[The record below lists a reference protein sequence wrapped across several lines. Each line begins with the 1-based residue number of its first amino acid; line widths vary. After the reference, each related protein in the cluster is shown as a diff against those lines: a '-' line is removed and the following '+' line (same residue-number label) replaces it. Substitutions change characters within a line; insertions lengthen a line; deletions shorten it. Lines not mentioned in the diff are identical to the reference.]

1 MPEGPIRHFYERLHD
16 LHVAA
21 GQPSI
26 RTLQRATRSER
37 RPGGINP
44 TTIHDAFA
52 APRLARWEVVREVV
66 TQLGGDADEFEQLW
80 RAARQAQSRDADL
93 AETGAVGPGPD
104 SPADTAPA
112 DTAPAGNAD
121 SGPVGPVRA
130 PVPRE
135 LPLDVFAFTGRG
147 EQLKWLDG
155 LLPGEV
161 GSVAIAAI
169 TGTAGVGKTALAVH
183 WGHRVRARFPD
194 GQLYVNLRG
203 VARAQPM
210 RPVEVLAQFLRSLGV
225 PAPEIP
231 ADEDAA
237 AARYRSLLAER
248 RVLVVLDNAA
258 GPAQVRPLLPASPG
272 CLALITSRE
281 RLSGLVARD
290 GARRLSLDVLT
301 TDEAHQL
308 LARVL
313 GAEPVAAEPEA
324 AGELARMCSYLPLA
338 LRVTAATLVDHPL
351 RTIADHVAQLRRDS
365 LAALDVLDD
374 EESGVRPAFALS
386 YWALPEDCR
395 RLFRLLGL
403 APVADVAVGAAAAL
417 AGAAADTAARQ
428 LDRLAAAHL
437 VTSPLAGRYT
447 YHDLLRQYAAERALY
462 EDTVAERNGAVRRL
476 LDWYLGGA
484 DAAAKLVYP
493 DRMRLPVPAVAGTA
507 PAFADHAAALAW
519 LDAERTNV
527 VALIEHAA
535 RHGPGPTAWLLADSI
550 RGYLWLRAHTI
561 DLARATDAALRAAE
575 AAGDLRAQAITLLSL
590 ANLDHRRRRYPPSIT
605 HATRALELA
614 EQAGWI
620 EARAAALGLLA
631 TAHRDA
637 GQMEEA
643 VELYGR
649 ALALYRDA
657 GSREGEATTLS
668 HLGRTYYYLGRIDE
682 AIESAHQA
690 VARYRQLGSRQGEVA
705 VLSNLGECLHAARR
719 LEEATEYLGRALAL
733 AREIGDR
740 RLEAY
745 SLHSQA
751 AVRSDRGQSRPALE
765 QARAAVRMAGEFG
778 DVRIE
783 ADALNTLAAICHAL
797 GQDRDAL
804 AHHRNA
810 LDLADRTGDPF
821 PQIVALIGIAAA
833 QRRLGQA
840 AEALAPGQRALDL
853 ARRTGFR
860 ILDDRARAVLRGVP
874 ELGAR

>member
-1 MPEGPIRHFYERLHD
+1 MPEGPIRHFYERLHE
-16 LHVAA
+16 LHIAA

-26 RTLQRATRSER
+26 RTLQRATRSQR

-66 TQLGGDADEFEQLW
+66 TQLGGDVDEFERLW
-80 RAARQAQSRDADL
+80 RSARQAQSRDADL
-93 AETGAVGPGPD
+93 AETGAAG
-104 SPADTAPA
+104 PAD
-112 DTAPAGNAD
+112 
-121 SGPVGPVRA
+121 PVRL
-130 PVPRE
+130 PRPGE

-155 LLPGEV
+155 LLPGEA
-161 GSVAIAAI
+161 GGVAVAVI
-169 TGTAGVGKTALAVH
+169 TGTAGVGKTALAVR
-183 WGHRVRARFPD
+183 WGHRVRGYFPD

-203 VARAQPM
+203 VARGEPM

-237 AARYRSLLAER
+237 AARYRSLLADR

-258 GPAQVRPLLPASPG
+258 GPGQVRPLLPADPG

-290 GARRLSLDVLT
+290 GARRLSLDVLGAC
-301 TDEAHQL
+301 EAHLL
-308 LARVL
+308 LARLL
-313 GAEPVAAEPEA
+313 GAEQVAAEPEA
-324 AGELARMCSYLPLA
+324 ADELARVCSYLPLA
-338 LRVTAATLVDHPL
+338 LRVTAATLVDHPR
-351 RTIADHVAQLRRDS
+351 RTIAHHVAQLRRDS
-365 LAALDVLDD
+365 LGALDVGDD
-374 EESGVRPAFALS
+374 EESGVRSAFELS
-386 YWALPEDCR
+386 YRALPEDCR

-403 APVADVAVGAAAAL
+403 APVADVAAEAAAAL
-417 AGAAADTAARQ
+417 VGASADTAARQ

-437 VTSPLAGRYT
+437 VTSPSAGRYT
-447 YHDLLRQYAAERALY
+447 YHDLLRQYATERARH
-462 EDTVAERNGAVRRL
+462 EETVAEREAAVRGL

-484 DAAAKLVYP
+484 DAAAKLIYP
-493 DRMRLPVPAVAGTA
+493 DRMRLPVPAVAGAA
-507 PAFADHAAALAW
+507 PAFADRAAALAW
-519 LDAERTNV
+519 LDAERTNL
-527 VALIEHAA
+527 VAAVEYAA
-535 RHGPGPTAWLLADSI
+535 GQGPGQVAWLLADTL
-550 RGYLWLRAHTI
+550 RGYFWLRGHTI
-561 DLARATDAALRAAE
+561 DLARATDAALRAAL

-590 ANLDHRRRRYPPSIT
+590 ANLDHRRRHYPPSIT

-614 EQAGWI
+614 EQAGWV

-643 VELYGR
+643 VEVYGR
-649 ALALYRDA
+649 AATLYREA
-657 GSREGEATTLS
+657 GSREGEATTLT
-668 HLGRTYYYLGRIDE
+668 HLGRTYYYLDQIDE
-682 AIESAHQA
+682 AIASAHQA
-690 VARYRQLGSRQGEVA
+690 VARYRQIGSRQGEVVA
-705 VLSNLGECLHAARR
+705 LSNLGECYHTTGR
-719 LEEATEYLGRALAL
+719 LEDATEQLGRAHAL
-733 AREIGDR
+733 AQEVGDR

-745 SLHSQA
+745 ALRCRA
-751 AVRSDRGQSRPALE
+751 AVRSDRGQPRQALE
-765 QARAAVRMAGEFG
+765 QARAAVRMAGELG

-783 ADALNTLAAICHAL
+783 SDALNTLAAIYHEL

-804 AHHRNA
+804 AHHQSA

-833 QRRLGQA
+833 QRRLGQVP
-840 AEALAPGQRALDL
+840 EALARGQRALDL

-860 ILDDRARAVLRGVP
+860 ILDDRARTVLRGLP
-874 ELGAR
+874 EGGAR